1 MEKERWQ
8 IDDLVDGALQRH
20 HHLLAERQ
28 VDLDLAAGLPALYV
42 DGREIEVVL
51 MNLIENAVKY
61 SDSGTPITVS
71 TQRQSGQVIF
81 CVADQGIGIPSE
93 HLLRIFER
101 FYRVNGGM
109 AHVPGTGLG
118 LAICKRIVEA
128 HRGQIWAESA
138 PGIGSRFYVS
148 LPIH

>member
-1 MEKERWQ
+1 M
-8 IDDLVDGALQRH
+8 LVD
-20 HHLLAERQ
+20 RQ
-28 VDLDLAAGLPALYV
+28 VDLKLAPGLPVLYV

-61 SDSGTPITVS
+61 SDPGTPITIR
-71 TQRQSGQVIF
+71 TQRLSDQVIF
-81 CVADQGIGIPSE
+81 GVEDRGVGIPGE

-118 LAICKRIVEA
+118 LAICKRIIEA

-138 PGIGSRFYVS
+138 PGYGSRFYFS
-148 LPIH
+148 LPIERPGGERSDG

>member
-1 MEKERWQ
+1 MSETVR
-8 IDDLVDGALQRH
+8 IT
-20 HHLLAERQ
+20 
-28 VDLDLAAGLPALYV
+28 V

-61 SDSGTPITVS
+61 SNPGTPVTIS
-71 TQRQSGQVIF
+71 TQRQSGHVIF
-81 CVADQGIGIPSE
+81 GVEDRGLGIPSE

-109 AHVPGTGLG
+109 SHVPGTGLG

-128 HRGQIWAESA
+128 HQGQIWAESA
-138 PGIGSRFYVS
+138 PDIGSRFYFS
-148 LPIH
+148 LPIV